1 MCAAQVDYFAAQAC
15 TNCLWALAVLQGTAL
30 PAFDVLV
37 EKLTGSRG
45 WSSLQDVQQQQLFQ
59 VLLGPCLTICN
70 LMLAVD
76 CRWAVDC
83 RFA

>member
-1 MCAAQVDYFAAQAC
+1 MQVDYFAAQAC

-59 VLLGPCLTICN
+59 VLLGGPSRD
-70 LMLAVD
+70 MLSHLLKIGSGLHHLSVN
-76 CRWAVDC
+76 
-83 RFA
+83 